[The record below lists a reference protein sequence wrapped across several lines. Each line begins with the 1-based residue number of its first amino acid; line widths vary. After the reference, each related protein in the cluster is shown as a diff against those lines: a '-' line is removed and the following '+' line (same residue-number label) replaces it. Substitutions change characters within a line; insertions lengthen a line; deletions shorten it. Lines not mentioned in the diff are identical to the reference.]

1 SPAVRPAAPAGAPG
15 APAVRAAVRGFK
27 SGQRVKH
34 PQFGRGIVAE
44 VSGSGETMK
53 VTVRFDDGR
62 VAKLLTRYAPLE
74 PA

>member
-1 SPAVRPAAPAGAPG
+1 
-15 APAVRAAVRGFK
+15 
-27 SGQRVKH
+27 
-34 PQFGRGIVAE
+34 
-44 VSGSGETMK
+44 MK